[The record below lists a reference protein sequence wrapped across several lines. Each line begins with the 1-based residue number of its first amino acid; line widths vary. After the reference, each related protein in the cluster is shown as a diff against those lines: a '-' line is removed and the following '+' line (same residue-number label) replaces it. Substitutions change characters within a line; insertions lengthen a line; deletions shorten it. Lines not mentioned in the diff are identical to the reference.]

1 LRDNRLGH
9 PSPFQFLC
17 VTGLLAIFSATIS
30 KSPVLPLFAAHLGA
44 TPAGVGLVAAISAFA
59 GVVFSVPAGL
69 LADRFGKKRLLVV
82 AALIFALAPWGYL
95 LVATLWQLA
104 LVRFAHGFAT
114 AIFVPVAMA
123 MVSTFSARER
133 GEKMGWFS
141 TATLLGRFLA
151 PMTGAAILGA
161 LALDPARGFQMVY
174 LVCAIAGG
182 LTLLL
187 AMSLPTGS
195 ADSQTQA
202 WSETFRRFKVVALH
216 RAILLTSLVEAA
228 ILFGYG
234 AFETFLPLHVLAQ
247 GHTAYE
253 IGLLLAAQV
262 ITLAFTK
269 PFMGRF
275 SDRHGRRPQI
285 AVGALFGSLCL
296 GLLGMATTFLPLLCL
311 SIAFGLG
318 LAIVTSA
325 TASHIA
331 DLSHGQARGSAMGIL
346 GSIMDIGHTTGPIV
360 AGFVAASW
368 GYANAF
374 RSAALVLL
382 LVAAIFLL
390 VEGRKRKEE
399 DSAGGGD

>member
-1 LRDNRLGH
+1 LL
-9 PSPFQFLC
+9 SPFQLLC
-17 VTGLLAIFSATIS
+17 ATGLLAIFSATIS

-44 TPAGVGLVAAISAFA
+44 TSGGVGLIAAISAFA

-69 LADRFGKKRLLVV
+69 LADRFGRKRLLV
-82 AALIFALAPWGYL
+82 ASALIFALAPWGYL

-104 LVRFAHGFAT
+104 LIRFAHGFAT

-123 MVSTFSARER
+123 MVSTFSASER

-151 PMTGAAILGA
+151 PLAGAAILGA
-161 LALDPARGFQMVY
+161 LVLSPARAFQAVY
-174 LVCAIAGG
+174 MVCAMAGG

-187 AMSLPTGS
+187 AANLPVDTAGGQAQSWS
-195 ADSQTQA
+195 A
-202 WSETFRRFKVVALH
+202 TFRHFKAVVLH

-247 GHTAYE
+247 GMTAYE

-262 ITLAFTK
+262 ITLALTK

-285 AVGALFGSLCL
+285 IAGALFGSLCL
-296 GLLGMATTFLPLLCL
+296 GLLGQATTLLPLLCL

-318 LAIVTSA
+318 LSIVTSA

-331 DLSHGQARGSAMGIL
+331 DLSHGRARGSAMGLL
-346 GSIMDIGHTTGPIV
+346 GSIMDIGHTTGPLV
-360 AGFVAASW
+360 AGCIAAAH
-368 GYANAF
+368 GYGSAF
-374 RSAALVLL
+374 RGAGLVLL
-382 LVAAIFLL
+382 LTGLIFLCL
-390 VEGRKRKEE
+390 GKSREGGEE
-399 DSAGGGD
+399 TASTPAG